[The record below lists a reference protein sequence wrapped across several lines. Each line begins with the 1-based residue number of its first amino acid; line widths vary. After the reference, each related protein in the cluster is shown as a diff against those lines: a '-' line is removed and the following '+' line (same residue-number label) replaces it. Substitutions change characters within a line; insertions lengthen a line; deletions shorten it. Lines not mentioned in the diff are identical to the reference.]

1 MHIMLIDESKSFRQL
16 ASIVLKTE
24 FSNIKL
30 DGVEDTEHAIRLLRL
45 AAYKLIVIDIAFLNS
60 SGSDILDTLNEN
72 YPEIPVVVS
81 SAMGIE
87 HKVLLAFE
95 RGVIG
100 HINKE
105 LVHDELPARIQSILN
120 SASNPEPNSLSSNLL
135 KEQTSK
141 FSIPNDRHLIL
152 KINNY
157 VAQLLQI
164 FNICSNREQ
173 MRVLLALE
181 EALVNAIC
189 HGNLEVSSEL
199 RGIDDEAYSQLLHER
214 FNSPLYNDRRVE
226 IRITVTNALAK
237 IRIRDQGPGF
247 DTSSLPD
254 PREETNLGRSHGRGV
269 LLMRSFMD
277 EVHYNETG
285 NEVTM
290 IKYKTDHAS
299 RSTDSA
305 IWTHVQCPE
314 IMQLRTAHNRKSD

>member
-24 FSNIKL
+24 FSSLKM
-30 DGVEDTEHAIRLLRL
+30 DAVEDTEHAIRLLRL
-45 AAYKLIVIDIAFLNS
+45 ASYKLIVIDVTLLNT
-60 SGSDILDTLNEN
+60 SGCDILDHLNQR
-72 YPEIPVVVS
+72 YPDIPVLVT
-81 SAMGIE
+81 SAMGID
-87 HKVLLAFE
+87 HAVLKAFD

-100 HINKE
+100 HVNKE
-105 LVHDELPARIQSILN
+105 LVHDEFPTRIQSILN
-120 SASNPEPNSLSSNLL
+120 SAPNPEPNSLSSSLL

-141 FSIPNDRHLIL
+141 FSIPNERHLIM

-157 VAQLLQI
+157 VAQLLKI

-199 RGIDDEAYSQLLHER
+199 RGVDDEAYTQLLNER
-214 FNSPLYNDRRVE
+214 CNSPQFNERRVE

-254 PREETNLGRSHGRGV
+254 PREEINLGRSHGRGV

-290 IKYKTDHAS
+290 IKYKTDHAN

-314 IMQLRTAHNRKSD
+314 ILELRAAHNQ